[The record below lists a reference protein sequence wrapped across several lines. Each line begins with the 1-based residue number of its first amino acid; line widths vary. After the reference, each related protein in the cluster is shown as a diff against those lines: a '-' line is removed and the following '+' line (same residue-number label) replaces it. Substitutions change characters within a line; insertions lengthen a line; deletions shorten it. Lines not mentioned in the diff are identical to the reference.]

1 MNNLRINILFI
12 FLVTVYFNCTASIPQ
27 KSINQI
33 VFRKVIDTNLSKDD
47 LYKFALNWVKINLSG
62 IDKLVYKNSP
72 QELEAGV
79 KNRSIVNRIISS
91 GYFEDPKLSNLKI
104 GYVCKIDCQ
113 QYKVKFKFEDI
124 HYLNEEGKIFS
135 KIKTIDKKIE
145 KKLIKNLNALV
156 KNFRLELESKSM
168 KS

>member
-1 MNNLRINILFI
+1 MKNLWINILCI
-12 FLVTVYFNCTASIPQ
+12 SLVTVFFNCTASIQQ

-33 VFRKVIDTNLSKDD
+33 VFQKVIDINLSKDD

-104 GYVCKIDCQ
+104 GYICKIDCQ
-113 QYKVKFKFEDI
+113 QNKVKFKFEDI

-135 KIKTIDKKIE
+135 KIKTIDKKVE
-145 KKLIKNLNALV
+145 KKLLKNLNALV
-156 KNFRLELESKSM
+156 NSFRLELESK
-168 KS
+168 

>member
-1 MNNLRINILFI
+1 MKNLRFNILFI
-12 FLVTVYFNCTASIPQ
+12 SLMSVYFNCTTSIPQ

-33 VFRKVIDTNLSKDD
+33 VFQKVIDINLSKDD

-104 GYVCKIDCQ
+104 GYICKIDCQ
-113 QYKVKFKFEDI
+113 QNKVKFKFEDI

-135 KIKTIDKKIE
+135 KIKTIDKKVE
-145 KKLIKNLNALV
+145 KKLLKNLNALV
-156 KNFRLELESKSM
+156 NSFRLELESK
-168 KS
+168 

>member
-1 MNNLRINILFI
+1 MKNLCVNILCI
-12 FLVTVYFNCTASIPQ
+12 SLVTVFFNCTASVPQ
-27 KSINQI
+27 KSINQV
-33 VFRKVIDTNLSKDD
+33 VFQKVIDINLSKDD

-104 GYVCKIDCQ
+104 GYICKIDCQ
-113 QYKVKFKFEDI
+113 QNKVKFKFEDI

-135 KIKTIDKKIE
+135 KIKTIDKKVE
-145 KKLIKNLNALV
+145 KKLLKNLNALV
-156 KNFRLELESKSM
+156 NSFRLELESKLINS
-168 KS
+168 

>member
-1 MNNLRINILFI
+1 MKNLWVNIIFI
-12 FLVTVYFNCTASIPQ
+12 FLVTVYFNCTTSLPQ

-33 VFRKVIDTNLSKDD
+33 VFQRVIDINLTKDD
-47 LYKFALNWVKINLSG
+47 LYKFALTWVKINLSG

-72 QELEAGV
+72 EELEAGV

-113 QYKVKFKFEDI
+113 QNKVKFKFEDI
-124 HYLNEEGKIFS
+124 HYLNEEGNIFS

-156 KNFRLELESKSM
+156 KNFRLELESKSI

>member
-1 MNNLRINILFI
+1 MKNLCVNILWI
-12 FLVTVYFNCTASIPQ
+12 SLVTVFFNCTASIPQ

-33 VFRKVIDTNLSKDD
+33 VFQKVIDINLSKDD

-62 IDKLVYKNSP
+62 IDKLVYKNSA

-113 QYKVKFKFEDI
+113 QNKVKFKFEDI
-124 HYLNEEGKIFS
+124 HYLNEEGNIFS
-135 KIKTIDKKIE
+135 KIKTIDKKLE
-145 KKLIKNLNALV
+145 KKLIKNINNLV
-156 KNFRLELESKSM
+156 NSFRLELESKLINS
-168 KS
+168 

>member
-1 MNNLRINILFI
+1 MKNLWVNTLRI
-12 FLVTVYFNCTASIPQ
+12 FLVTVFFNCTASIPQ

-33 VFRKVIDTNLSKDD
+33 VFQKVININLSKDD

-104 GYVCKIDCQ
+104 GYICKIDCQ
-113 QYKVKFKFEDI
+113 QNKVKFKFEDI

-135 KIKTIDKKIE
+135 KIKTIDKKVE
-145 KKLIKNLNALV
+145 KKLLKNLNALV
-156 KNFRLELESKSM
+156 NSFRLELELK
-168 KS
+168 

>member
-1 MNNLRINILFI
+1 MKNTFLNILFTLLI
-12 FLVTVYFNCTASIPQ
+12 TVYFSCTASVPQ

-33 VFRKVIDTNLSKDD
+33 VFQKVININLSKDY
-47 LYKFALNWVKINLSG
+47 LYKFSLNWVKINLSG
-62 IDKLVYKNSP
+62 IDKLVYKNSAE
-72 QELEAGV
+72 ELEAGV

-113 QYKVKFKFEDI
+113 QNKVKFKFEDI

-135 KIKTIDKKIE
+135 KIKTIEKKVE
-145 KKLIKNLNALV
+145 KKLIKNLSDLV
-156 KNFRLELESKSM
+156 KSFRFDLESKKMNS
-168 KS
+168 

>member
-1 MNNLRINILFI
+1 MKNLCVNILCI
-12 FLVTVYFNCTASIPQ
+12 SLVTVFFNCTASIPQ
-27 KSINQI
+27 KSINQV
-33 VFRKVIDTNLSKDD
+33 VFQKVIDINLSKDD

-104 GYVCKIDCQ
+104 GYICKIDCQ
-113 QYKVKFKFEDI
+113 QNKVKFKFEDI

-135 KIKTIDKKIE
+135 KIKTIDKKVE
-145 KKLIKNLNALV
+145 KKLLKNLNALV
-156 KNFRLELESKSM
+156 NSFRLELELK
-168 KS
+168 

>member
-1 MNNLRINILFI
+1 MKNLWVNILFI
-12 FLVTVYFNCTASIPQ
+12 FLVTVYFNCTTSTPQ

-33 VFRKVIDTNLSKDD
+33 VFQKVIDINLSKDD

-62 IDKLVYKNSP
+62 IDKLVYKNSAE
-72 QELEAGV
+72 ELETGV

-113 QYKVKFKFEDI
+113 ENKVKIKFEDI

-135 KIKTIDKKIE
+135 KIKTIDRKIE
-145 KKLIKNLNALV
+145 KKLRKNLNDLV
-156 KNFRLELESKSM
+156 ESFSFDLESI
-168 KS
+168 

>member
-1 MNNLRINILFI
+1 MKNLCVNILCI
-12 FLVTVYFNCTASIPQ
+12 SLVTVFFNCTASVPQ
-27 KSINQI
+27 KSINQV
-33 VFRKVIDTNLSKDD
+33 VFQKVIDINLSKDD

-104 GYVCKIDCQ
+104 GYICKIDCQ
-113 QYKVKFKFEDI
+113 KNKVKFKFDDI

-135 KIKTIDKKIE
+135 KIKTIDKKVE
-145 KKLIKNLNALV
+145 KKLLKNLNALV
-156 KNFRLELESKSM
+156 NSFRLELELK
-168 KS
+168 

>member
-1 MNNLRINILFI
+1 MKNICVNTLFT
-12 FLVTVYFNCTASIPQ
+12 FLVTVYFSCTATVPE

-33 VFRKVIDTNLSKDD
+33 VFQKVIDINLSKDD

-72 QELEAGV
+72 EELEAGV

-91 GYFEDPKLSNLKI
+91 GYYEDPRLSNLKI
-104 GYVCKIDCQ
+104 GYICKIDCQ
-113 QYKVKFKFEDI
+113 QNKVKFKFEDI

-135 KIKTIDKKIE
+135 KIKTIDKKVEI
-145 KKLIKNLNALV
+145 KLLKNVNALV
-156 KNFRLELESKSM
+156 NCFRLELDSK
-168 KS
+168 

>member
-1 MNNLRINILFI
+1 MKNLCVNILCI
-12 FLVTVYFNCTASIPQ
+12 SLVTVFFNCTVSVPQ
-27 KSINQI
+27 KSINQV
-33 VFRKVIDTNLSKDD
+33 VFQKVIDINLSKDD

-104 GYVCKIDCQ
+104 GYICKIDCQ
-113 QYKVKFKFEDI
+113 KNKVKFKFEDI

-135 KIKTIDKKIE
+135 KIKIIDKKVE
-145 KKLIKNLNALV
+145 KKLLKNLNALV
-156 KNFRLELESKSM
+156 NSFRLELESK
-168 KS
+168 

>member
-1 MNNLRINILFI
+1 MKNLCVNILCI
-12 FLVTVYFNCTASIPQ
+12 SLVTVFFNCTASIPQ

-33 VFRKVIDTNLSKDD
+33 VFQKVININLSKDD

-104 GYVCKIDCQ
+104 GYICKIDCQ
-113 QYKVKFKFEDI
+113 QNKVKFKFDDI

-135 KIKTIDKKIE
+135 KIKTIDKKVE
-145 KKLIKNLNALV
+145 KKLLKNLNALV
-156 KNFRLELESKSM
+156 NSFRLELESK
-168 KS
+168 